1 MIFFAHSGATYA
13 QRATLKFDKLVYD
26 FGTFKEEGGKV
37 KCRFTFKNDGEDT
50 LRISTVKP
58 GCGCTTAEWT
68 KTGVLAKQSGYV
80 DAEFDPAQRPGIFS
94 KSLTVYSNDQNQPI
108 LSLTIKGQVLAKPK
122 AVIDLY
128 PMKMGNL
135 LFESSQFNLTNAKN
149 NEIRCDTIKY
159 YNNWN
164 KPINITFKDLSE
176 SLTAEAVPP
185 SIKPK
190 KEGLI
195 IIHYDVA
202 KRNDYGYIY
211 DRMLLETDDS
221 IQPEKTLNIAM
232 NIVEDFSS
240 LTPQQLA
247 DAPIIKFETNNYN
260 FTSAKQGDKVAC
272 SFIFINEGK
281 SDLIIHKVKASCG
294 CTATSPE
301 KTTLKPGE
309 SSKINATFD
318 TAGKSGKQYKTITV
332 VTNDPKNATLMLT
345 IEGMVDKPETQT
357 TPDTNAPTH

>member
-1 MIFFAHSGATYA
+1 MIAFAHSGVAYA
-13 QRATLKFDKLVYD
+13 QRATLKFDKLEYD

-50 LRISTVKP
+50 LKISTVKP

-108 LSLTIKGQVLAKPK
+108 LSLTIKGQVLAKPR

-149 NEIRCDTIKY
+149 NEIRSDTIKF

-164 KPINITFKDLSE
+164 KSIDITFKDLSE
-176 SLTAEAVPP
+176 SLKAEAVPT

-202 KRNDYGYIY
+202 KRNDFGYIY
-211 DRMLLETDDS
+211 DRMLLETNDS
-221 IQPEKTLNIAM
+221 IQPEKTLNISM
-232 NIVEDFSS
+232 NIVEDFSN

-247 DAPIIKFETNNYN
+247 DAPIIKFKSNTYN

-272 SFIFINEGK
+272 SFTFTNEGK

-332 VTNDPKNATLMLT
+332 VTNDPKTATLMLS
-345 IEGMVDKPETQT
+345 IEGMVEKPETQT